1 VAIPELGNKQD
12 RVKSSVLGESVG
24 DKLEGLTVGFAYVRV
39 VAEDGTGVHLK
50 LMGDFH
56 FDAGAAWHKG
66 SLFDEGSDNT
76 KGIMEGTVCFVED
89 ELVRASKKDGDGLA
103 LVGALGNLNN
113 FGSATGA
120 DLLNEAGGSELLGL
134 ELVDVSDGRGTD
146 SLGDKFN
153 IITVN
158 ILNDHDLL
166 LGEEMESEIAD
177 SLSQNTLLEEEDVG
191 A

>member
-1 VAIPELGNKQD
+1 MGN
-12 RVKSSVLGESVG
+12 
-24 DKLEGLTVGFAYVRV
+24 
-39 VAEDGTGVHLK
+39 
-50 LMGDFH
+50 FH
-56 FDAGAAWHKG
+56 FDASAAWHEG
-66 SLFDEGSDNT
+66 SLFDEGSDDT

-166 LGEEMESEIAD
+166 LGEEMKGEIAD